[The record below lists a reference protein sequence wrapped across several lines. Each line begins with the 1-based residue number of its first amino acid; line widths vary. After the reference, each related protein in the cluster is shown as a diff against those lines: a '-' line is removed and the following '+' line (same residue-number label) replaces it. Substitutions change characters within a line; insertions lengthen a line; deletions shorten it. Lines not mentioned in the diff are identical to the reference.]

1 MKMAPTARG
10 SAEVEDCS
18 RDAPLMVPWS
28 PQTSALL
35 RHDPAEG
42 LRRNV
47 SRPRT
52 RPVVTV
58 AMLTM
63 PTRWVGRLQAVS
75 LDHELR
81 HDTM

>member
-10 SAEVEDCS
+10 PAEVEDCS

-28 PQTSALL
+28 PQTPALL
-35 RHDPAEG
+35 RLDSERD
-42 LRRNV
+42 LLRNV
-47 SRPRT
+47 SRPRS

-63 PTRWVGRLQAVS
+63 PTR
-75 LDHELR
+75 
-81 HDTM
+81 